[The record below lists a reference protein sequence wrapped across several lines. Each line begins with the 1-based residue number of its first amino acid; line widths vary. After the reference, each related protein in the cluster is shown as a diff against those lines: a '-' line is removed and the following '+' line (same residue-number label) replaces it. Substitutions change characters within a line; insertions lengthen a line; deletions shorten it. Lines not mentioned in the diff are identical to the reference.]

1 MMVKV
6 NIDLWILIICMAIPS
21 LCLIITF
28 FLIFK
33 KRSKSINPG
42 DISLGGQNS
51 EGFEDQVAF
60 QVACQQLNLLILN
73 TINELEKHRL
83 FLQGYMTKKTPAYR
97 CSSQKSNDLYD
108 YAQQIYHKET
118 EQNPIDGGDFKISSD
133 RSESDPFSSYQII
146 SDLFQS
152 GMTAK
157 QIAEKINFPQAEID
171 LYLKLHF
178 EKDQNLKKSASS
190 LRISA

>member
-1 MMVKV
+1 MVKV

-21 LCLIITF
+21 LCLIATF

-33 KRSKSINPG
+33 KNSKSINP
-42 DISLGGQNS
+42 DNISLGGRNS
-51 EGFEDQVAF
+51 EDFKDQVAF

-73 TINELEKHRL
+73 TINELEKQRL
-83 FLQGYMTKKTPAYR
+83 FLQGYMTKKTPSYR
-97 CSSQKSNDLYD
+97 CYSQKANELYD
-108 YAQQIYHKET
+108 YTQQIYSKET
-118 EQNPIDGGDFKISSD
+118 EHNPTDGNDFKISSA
-133 RSESDPFSSYQII
+133 RSTADPVTSYHII

-157 QIAEKINFPQAEID
+157 QIAEKVNLPQAEID

-178 EKDQNLKKSASS
+178 EKDQNLKKSSS
-190 LRISA
+190 SPKISA